1 MHIGL
6 ISYHPITS
14 LADPAVYSDFQGIC
28 QHAMALQQHGFQA
41 YWLSSTDTAEALV
54 TDSRLVAADAQDVP
68 ATCRYVVPY
77 QPYRIAGVPL
87 LCVDR
92 TVWQRTDLHTRLF
105 TLLCLLQRERS
116 YAVWHAWGTL
126 PAIYTTVYTA
136 CFLGVPAVV
145 SYGPLC
151 LSAGAQYP
159 FLWQWVSQHAALAFV
174 TSGTD
179 RDRLLATSSLLP
191 ARVHVVEPLLP
202 TAVYTMTS
210 LYRCVH
216 AR

>member
-1 MHIGL
+1 MRIGL
-6 ISYHPITS
+6 ISYHPTSS
-14 LADPAVYSDFQGIC
+14 LADPEVYSDFQGVC
-28 QHAMALQQHGFQA
+28 QHAVALQQCGFQA

-54 TDSRLVAADAQDVP
+54 SDSRLAAAEVQDVP

-77 QPYRIAGVPL
+77 HPYRIAGGPL

-92 TVWQRTDLHTRLF
+92 TVWQRADLHTRLF

-116 YAVWHAWGTL
+116 YTVLHVWGTL

-151 LSAGAQYP
+151 LSANAQYS
-159 FLWQWVSQHAALAFV
+159 FLWQWVAQHAALAFV
-174 TSGTD
+174 ASDTD

-202 TAVYTMTS
+202 TAGHTMTS

-216 AR
+216 TR